1 MPTFERRHVSWLVP
15 SNVPLLTA
23 LLVAVAVTNSAT
35 LGYDSNVMNG
45 LLILPSY
52 TEYFHLTTATTGLN
66 NAAMWM
72 GGLLASP
79 FMQLVPDMLGRKAAI
94 VVATAITAVGI
105 ILQAAAQHISMFLVA
120 RIIVGIG
127 TAINNV
133 SAPALLG
140 ELLPSRSRTRV
151 LGLFFSCYYVGG
163 LLSAIVNYG
172 SQNIEST
179 WAWRL
184 PSLLQLI
191 PSVLAVLLVPF
202 VPESPRWL
210 LVKGKKEQAIEV
222 LAIMAGARDSSGLEQ
237 ATDSAESIRMV
248 IKKEAEE
255 YPSNP
260 WKELV
265 SGKANVKR
273 LFILVTFGTMIN
285 TCGNFIISTYLS
297 KILDQAGITETYVQ
311 TQVNVIIQCWSFAI
325 AILGSFMLDIIGRRL
340 QLLGSQCGMVVMLF
354 LMGGLIKK
362 YGESENTSAIYG
374 TIAVIFLFQAFY
386 AFSITPMTSSYPT
399 EICQYKL
406 RATGITLFRF
416 FDSGFGLM
424 GSFAMSYAMDDLGWK
439 FYFINGSWIV
449 AFIGVVY
456 FTFVE
461 TKGLQLEEIALKFGD
476 MPVLEAV
483 DVGVELSDPPSKIGV
498 TETVKPGSAS

>member
-1 MPTFERRHVSWLVP
+1 MRDACWSVFAMLRASHDGF
-15 SNVPLLTA
+15 SNAVTYLARARPIS

-105 ILQAAAQHISMFLVA
+105 ILQAAAQHIGMFLVA

-140 ELLPSRSRTRV
+140 ELLPSRSRTR
-151 LGLFFSCYYVGG
+151 
-163 LLSAIVNYG
+163 
-172 SQNIEST
+172 NIEST

-210 LVKGKKEQAIEV
+210 LVKGKKEHAIEV

-237 ATDSAESIRMV
+237 ATYSAESIRMV
-248 IKKEAEE
+248 IGKEAEE

-265 SGKANVKR
+265 SGKANLKR
-273 LFILVTFGTMIN
+273 LAILVTFGTMIN

-297 KILDQAGITETYVQ
+297 KILDQAGITETYAQ

-325 AILGSFMLDIIGRRL
+325 AVLGSFILDIIGRRL
-340 QLLGSQCGMVVMLF
+340 QLLGSQCGMVFTLF

-362 YGESENTSAIYG
+362 YGESEKTSAIYG
-374 TIAVIFLFQAFY
+374 TIAVIFLFQACY

-483 DVGVELSDPPSKIGV
+483 DVGVELRDPPSKIGV
-498 TETVKPGSAS
+498 TETIKPGSAS

>member
-1 MPTFERRHVSWLVP
+1 MSEQLFGLQSGCSTIS
-15 SNVPLLTA
+15 

-52 TEYFHLTTATTGLN
+52 TEYFRLTTATTGLN

-79 FMQLVPDMLGRKAAI
+79 FMQLVPDILGRKAAI

-105 ILQAAAQHISMFLVA
+105 VLQAAAQHISMFLVA
-120 RIIVGIG
+120 RIIVGIR

-151 LGLFFSCYYVGG
+151 LG
-163 LLSAIVNYG
+163 
-172 SQNIEST
+172 
-179 WAWRL
+179 
-184 PSLLQLI
+184 
-191 PSVLAVLLVPF
+191 
-202 VPESPRWL
+202 
-210 LVKGKKEQAIEV
+210 
-222 LAIMAGARDSSGLEQ
+222 ARDSSGLEQ
-237 ATDSAESIRMV
+237 AMDSAESIRMV
-248 IKKEAEE
+248 IEKEAEE

-265 SGKANVKR
+265 SGKANLKR
-273 LFILVTFGTMIN
+273 VFILVTFGTMIN

-325 AILGSFMLDIIGRRL
+325 AVLGSFMLDIIGRRL

-354 LMGGLIKK
+354 LMGGLIRK
-362 YGESENTSAIYG
+362 YGESEKTSAIYG
-374 TIAVIFLFQAFY
+374 TIAVIFLLQAFY
-386 AFSITPMTSSYPT
+386 AFSITPMTSSYPM

-456 FTFVE
+456 FAFVE
-461 TKGLQLEEIALKFGD
+461 TKGLQLEDIAVKFGD

-483 DVGVELSDPPSKIGV
+483 EVGVELSAPPSKIGV
-498 TETVKPGSAS
+498 SETVKPGDAS